1 MKGGIAL
8 LTDIAVFNGIITMKF
23 EDLLATNK
31 QVQFAH
37 AATQHYKSVKT
48 PDFLEK
54 DPHHKKFHNADGLNQ
69 QGSSTPSTATDA
81 NAAPT
86 ASTHTNTTTF
96 KRHIV
101 AVDDISK
108 MNYEMIKNSPG
119 NVITNANQYEID
131 ISTLKTRLYKDNLYA
146 MNDNFLQAVNDQI
159 VTLNAAEQDQETEDP
174 DLSDDEK
181 IDILTKIQEN
191 LLEEYQK
198 LSQKERKWF
207 ILKELLLDANVEL
220 DLFSNRGRKAS
231 HPIAFGAVAIPTNVN
246 ANSLAFNRTKR
257 RKINKNRLLENIL

>member
-1 MKGGIAL
+1 
-8 LTDIAVFNGIITMKF
+8 MKF
-23 EDLLATNK
+23 EELLATDK

-37 AATQHYKSVKT
+37 AATQHYKSIKT

-54 DPHHKKFHNADGLNQ
+54 DPHHKKFHNTEVLNP
-69 QGSSTPSTATDA
+69 QGSSAPSTAADA
-81 NAAPT
+81 NPT
-86 ASTHTNTTTF
+86 STFSSHTNNSTF

-119 NVITNANQYEID
+119 NVVTNANQDEID
-131 ISTLKTRLYKDNLYA
+131 ISTLKTRLYKDNLYT
-146 MNDNFLQAVNDQI
+146 MNDKFLQAVNDQI
-159 VTLNAAEQDQETEDP
+159 VILNEAEQGQETEDIGLP
-174 DLSDDEK
+174 DGEK
-181 IDILTKIQEN
+181 IDILTKIQES
-191 LLEEYQK
+191 LLEEYET

-220 DLFSNRGRKAS
+220 DLFSNRGRKAD

-257 RKINKNRLLENIL
+257 RKISKNGLSENIL

>member
-1 MKGGIAL
+1 
-8 LTDIAVFNGIITMKF
+8 MKF
-23 EDLLATNK
+23 EDLLATDK

-37 AATQHYKSVKT
+37 AATQHYKSIKT

-54 DPHHKKFHNADGLNQ
+54 DSHHKKFHNADGLNQ

-81 NAAPT
+81 NAV
-86 ASTHTNTTTF
+86 STIPSHTNISTF

-119 NVITNANQYEID
+119 NVITNANQDEID

-159 VTLNAAEQDQETEDP
+159 VTLNAAEQDQETEDF

-191 LLEEYQK
+191 LLAEYEE

-257 RKINKNRLLENIL
+257 RKTNKNGLLENIL

>member
-1 MKGGIAL
+1 
-8 LTDIAVFNGIITMKF
+8 
-23 EDLLATNK
+23 
-31 QVQFAH
+31 
-37 AATQHYKSVKT
+37 
-48 PDFLEK
+48 
-54 DPHHKKFHNADGLNQ
+54 
-69 QGSSTPSTATDA
+69 
-81 NAAPT
+81 
-86 ASTHTNTTTF
+86 
-96 KRHIV
+96 
-101 AVDDISK
+101 

-119 NVITNANQYEID
+119 NVITNANQDEID